1 MRQYSYL
8 ILHRAVALLNLLVQG
23 DEQLQQRADSLLS
36 LYQYQQKADR
46 EWQDKDTQLM
56 EERLNSLIAASRTDS
71 RLPQAGDVTMEDM
84 IGTDEEQRDVLPE
97 GWLLIL
103 KASWCA

>member
-1 MRQYSYL
+1 M
-8 ILHRAVALLNLLVQG
+8 NLLVQG

-56 EERLNSLIAASRTDS
+56 EERLNSLIKASRTDS
-71 RLPQAGDVTMEDM
+71 RLPQAEDVTMEDM
-84 IGTDEEQRDVLPE
+84 IGTDEEQKDVLPE
-97 GWLLIL
+97 GWSLIPES
-103 KASWCA
+103 SWRACPIGVYVR